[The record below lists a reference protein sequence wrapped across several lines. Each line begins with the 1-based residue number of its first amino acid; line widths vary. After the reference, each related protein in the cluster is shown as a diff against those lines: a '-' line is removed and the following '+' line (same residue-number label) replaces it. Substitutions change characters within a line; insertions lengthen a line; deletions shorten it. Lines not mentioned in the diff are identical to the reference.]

1 MSVLQI
7 FIYAA
12 ALIFIVTNI
21 TRFIRMAATPIHLRW
36 ELYPV
41 AHDVKRFKYGGSFLE
56 ESDWYTKHTQ
66 KSMMG
71 ELRVMLPEIFF
82 LKGVWEYNRGLWFW
96 SFMFHVGLYLL
107 SALIG
112 LLILGGIIIGGQIY
126 YGPETLSLI
135 GKIIYNLSYAMLWV
149 GCIAGI
155 IGSLG
160 LIIKRASNREMS
172 ASSSFGSYF
181 NLIFI
186 GAIFVTGL
194 IFLLSGNAVDTLL
207 KFYYTLITFKTMPQ
221 FGTAFTVY
229 AAVSG
234 AFILYLPFT
243 HMTHFFMKYFTYHK
257 VRWEDEPNFR
267 GSKMEKKIQKQLSYP
282 VTWAAKH
289 INADGKKNWV
299 DIATE
304 EVKKDEK

>member
-12 ALIFIVTNI
+12 ALIFIVTNV
-21 TRFIRMAATPIHLRW
+21 TRFIRMATTPIHLRW

-56 ESDWYTKHTQ
+56 ESDWYTKHAQ
-66 KSMMG
+66 KSMLG
-71 ELRVMLPEIFF
+71 ELRVMLPEIFL
-82 LKGVWEYNRGLWFW
+82 LKGVWEHNRGLWFW

-112 LLILGGIIIGGQIY
+112 VLILGGIIIGHQIFY
-126 YGPETLSLI
+126 SLGSYGLI

-149 GCIAGI
+149 GCAAGI

-160 LIIKRASNREMS
+160 LIIKRAGNHEM
-172 ASSSFGSYF
+172 AESSSFGSFF
-181 NLIFI
+181 NLFFI
-186 GAIFVTGL
+186 GAIFTTGFIL
-194 IFLLSGNAVDTLL
+194 LLSGNAIDKLIT
-207 KFYYTLITFKTMPQ
+207 FYYTLITFKAMPQ
-221 FGTAFTVY
+221 LGTALTVY

-243 HMTHFFMKYFTYHK
+243 HMTHFYMKYFTYHK

-267 GSKMEKKIQKQLSYP
+267 GSKIEKKIQEQLSYP

-289 INADGKKNWV
+289 LNADGKKNWV